1 MTSLGLFF
9 SFTKA
14 IIKLGMYMIAKT
26 NYKNYAIIIRYIM
39 DKYGRDYVVGLI
51 RNGKKIN
58 IKEIYDEFK
67 RNS

>member
-1 MTSLGLFF
+1 
-9 SFTKA
+9 
-14 IIKLGMYMIAKT
+14 MIAKT

>member
-1 MTSLGLFF
+1 MLSGQCSNTTGFDASLDELLN
-9 SFTKA
+9 A
-14 IIKLGMYMIAKT
+14 NT
-26 NYKNYAIIIRYIM
+26 NYKNYAIITRYII

-58 IKEIYDEFK
+58 TKEIYDEFK